1 MAIDLGSES
10 TLDYAATT
18 WEAELT
24 AEQMEMLNEM
34 MVQSVGTD
42 MGGSLQLL
50 GYLSVGI
57 NVLYVIF
64 FITTAIGL
72 YKLSKKLGDEH
83 SWLAFIPVIQLYT
96 FIKTA
101 GYNFWKGFLLLV
113 LFLVLAIIGGGILLT
128 VLSAI
133 IASMF
138 MSTANLGTVMIISML
153 MWFLV
158 GTLMMV
164 AASLFLYL
172 GMARRAWQSN
182 GIAVLMAFF
191 PWCMLWIVANRI
203 QPSAQETSPADEV
216 VIDTGM

>member
-10 TLDYAATT
+10 TLDYGLET

-42 MGGSLQLL
+42 IGTGLEGL
-50 GYLSVGI
+50 GYISLGI
-57 NVLYVIF
+57 NVLYIIF
-64 FITTAIGL
+64 FIASAIGL
-72 YKLSKKLGDEH
+72 YKLSKKLGDKH
-83 SWLAFIPVIQLYT
+83 SWLAFVPIIQLYT

-101 GYNFWKGFLLLV
+101 GYSFWKGFLLLI
-113 LFLVLAIIGGGILLT
+113 LYSILAMIGAIIFMLVFSSVVTSVMMSSGN
-128 VLSAI
+128 
-133 IASMF
+133 IATMVITTMI
-138 MSTANLGTVMIISML
+138 MSFITGML
-153 MWFLV
+153 M
-158 GTLMMV
+158 TV

-172 GMARRAWQSN
+172 GMARRAGQSN
-182 GIAVLMAFF
+182 GTAVLMAFF

-203 QPSAQETSPADEV
+203 QSGVQETSTADEV